1 MPFPERSPG
10 YDNYPGADRVYYPS
24 RFLDNLGKL
33 KISESQNLFEADF
46 EYGGQPMRWEQ
57 FTQGSATIV
66 PTSGIGGIVMN
77 VTTGANDLCIRQTR
91 PYIRYQPG
99 KTSYMATG
107 MLFGPPVT
115 NARQRCGFF
124 DDGNGCFFEQAD
136 ATATTNPA
144 GMFVVWR
151 TDTGGIPVDTRIP
164 FDQWLDPGNIKDTI
178 DWNRIQM
185 YWVEYAWYGAGT
197 IRWGVVMNGVPHVL
211 HQIGFGNYPSWGPA
225 SASPQR
231 IPWARTGNLPVRY
244 ELRNVGTAAAAS
256 SMQHFGVSV
265 LAEGKIDQQR
275 GFTYGYGM
283 APAAPTRAP
292 GALAVR
298 YPLLSIRYRVMG
310 TLEYGVDAAYSGA
323 NGTLPAGGAAIQAGA
338 TTTSCT
344 VAGNPWTAGQWV
356 GKYVFFRGTGAVGQ
370 GQIGRITANTTNSM
384 AYVDNVTGLALATA
398 PAAGANYILGVIDRG
413 QILPQTLQIYSSA
426 NCQLELICSTFSS
439 PIVLTGAAFET
450 CYKLGSL
457 NSFAE
462 RDVSATGLT
471 GGEVVYN
478 SPLPAGGLQ
487 NYDLSSFFP
496 LYNTIRG
503 SAPDIL
509 TVAITTPA
517 AFAGNVG
524 AGLIGQEAMS

>member
-1 MPFPERSPG
+1 MPSPQNSPG
-10 YDNYPGADRVYYPS
+10 FDIYPGAMRQYYPG

-46 EYGGQPMRWEQ
+46 EYGGQPMRWEV
-57 FTQGSATIV
+57 FTTGSATV
-66 PTSGIGGIVMN
+66 TPTSGLGGVTMA
-77 VTTGANDLCIRQTR
+77 VTTSANDLAIRQTR

-107 MLFGPPVT
+107 MLFGAPVT
-115 NARQRCGFF
+115 NSRQRVGFF
-124 DDGNGCFFEQAD
+124 DDGNGCFFEQGD
-136 ATATTNPA
+136 SVPGTNPS
-144 GMFVVWR
+144 GMYVVWR
-151 TDTGGIPVDTRIP
+151 TDTGGVPVDTRIGYE
-164 FDQWLDPGNIKDTI
+164 QWSDPYGIKDTI
-178 DWNRIQM
+178 DFRRIQM
-185 YWVEYAWYGAGT
+185 YWIEYAWYGAGT
-197 IRWGVVMNGVPHVL
+197 IRWGVVVNGTPFVL
-211 HQIGFGNYPSWGPA
+211 HQIGFGNYPTWGPSTA
-225 SASPQR
+225 AAQTV
-231 IPWARTGNLPVRY
+231 PWARTGNLPVRY
-244 ELRNVGTAAAAS
+244 ELRNVGTAAS
-256 SMQHFGVSV
+256 GSNMVHYGVSV

-283 APAAPTRAP
+283 AAGAPTRAP
-292 GALAVR
+292 GASATR

-370 GQIGRITANTTNSM
+370 GQIGRVTANTTNTLT
-384 AYVDNVTGLALATA
+384 YVDNVTGGALATA
-398 PAAGANYILGVIDRG
+398 PAAGANYILGIIDRG
-413 QILPQTLQIYSSA
+413 QILPQTLQIFSSA
-426 NCQLELICSTFSS
+426 NCTLELIGSTFQS
-439 PIVLTGAAFET
+439 PVALTGANWAT
-450 CYKLGSL
+450 LYSLGSV

-462 RDVSATGLT
+462 RDVSATSLT

-478 SPLPAGGLQ
+478 APLPSGGLQ
-487 NYDLSSFFP
+487 SYDLSNFFP

-524 AGLIGQEAMS
+524 ASLIGQEAMS